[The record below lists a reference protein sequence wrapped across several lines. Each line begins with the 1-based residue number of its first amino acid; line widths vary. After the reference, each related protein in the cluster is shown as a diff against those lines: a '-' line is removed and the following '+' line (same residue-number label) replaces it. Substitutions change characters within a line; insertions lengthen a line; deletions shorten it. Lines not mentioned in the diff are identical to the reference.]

1 MDSKKLLKN
10 SILRI
15 EKSLDEA
22 NEIFDSGY
30 VKDDYDDVKIML
42 INIMENLSDLKYLLT
57 KKGYIT

>member
-10 SILRI
+10 SIPRI